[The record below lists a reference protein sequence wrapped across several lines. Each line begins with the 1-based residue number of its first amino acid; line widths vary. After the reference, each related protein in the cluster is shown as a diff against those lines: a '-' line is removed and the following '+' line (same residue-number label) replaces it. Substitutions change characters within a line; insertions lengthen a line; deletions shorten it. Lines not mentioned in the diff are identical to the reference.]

1 MDDYLLFVKRFFSNP
16 SSIGSLFPS
25 SKKLAE
31 RITKKGS
38 AQQKA
43 PRRYLEVGA
52 GSGAVTQNLIK
63 QIRTRDTLDI
73 VELDAHFCKRLRK
86 KYGHLPNVFIHERSI
101 LSFEESHYDVV
112 VSSLPLNSFDSSLVD
127 QILLKYK
134 SLVKAGGYVSFF
146 EYIGLSRIKNFY
158 LSGSVQ
164 VDFKT
169 ILSLKNSFV
178 DTYCT
183 DTDKIWWNIPPARVF
198 HCQI

>member
-1 MDDYLLFVKRFFSNP
+1 MRDYLLFVKRFFSNP

-38 AQQKA
+38 SQHSA

-52 GSGAVTQNLIK
+52 GSGAVTQNLI
-63 QIRTRDTLDI
+63 QRMREGDSLDI
-73 VELDAHFCKRLRK
+73 VELDPHFCARLQK
-86 KYGHLPNVFIHERSI
+86 KYGHLANVSIHERSI
-101 LSFEESHYDVV
+101 LSFEESGYDVV
-112 VSSLPLNSFDSSLVD
+112 ISSLPLNSFDSSLVD

-134 SLVKAGGYVSFF
+134 SLVKSGGYVSFF
-146 EYIGLSRIKNFY
+146 EYIGLSRIKKLY

-178 DTYCT
+178 NTYCT